1 MKLPRIFGRRSAALI
16 AELEAQVA
24 HLEEQL
30 NIVQTAR
37 IASARDYANATQ
49 AFRNVQLELESD
61 IESAAAKIFT
71 LESDL
76 MVEQQRVWNFQIAL
90 RSIAEDPANVTNGT
104 AKRFQRKVR
113 VAIEADLKLVKHVTG
128 EDSH

>member
-1 MKLPRIFGRRSAALI
+1 MNLPRVFGRRSAALI

-37 IASARDYANATQ
+37 IASARDYANAMQ

-61 IESAAAKIFT
+61 IESAAALMLALTACATAPQPERPRPRPCLAAINAAT
-71 LESDL
+71 VTPDAES
-76 MVEQQRVWNFQIAL
+76 
-90 RSIAEDPANVTNGT
+90 VT
-104 AKRFQRKVR
+104 RKECVQ
-113 VAIEADLKLVKHVTG
+113 
-128 EDSH
+128 